1 METQAKPAGAINILY
16 IHGMGG
22 GGDSRIP
29 SILNDN
35 LGDALPEGLRGRVRV
50 IVRTYQFDP
59 AAGHAMIA
67 SWVEELQPAL
77 VIGESLG
84 SLQALRIRGVPHLF
98 VSPSL
103 NAPLYLGY
111 LSFLSLIPGV
121 TWLLDMVYRPKP
133 GDRQSLH
140 FTFRTLCRYIAHRRA
155 ALLGLPAAGNG
166 QSGPAGEFF
175 AFFGER
181 DHYRRSGIVS
191 IRTWRK
197 YFGEGTWA
205 TYPGTHFMEE
215 EYVLSMLIPKIV
227 SVLVLMQDGSP
238 VHP

>member
-1 METQAKPAGAINILY
+1 METQGRQGDTIILY
-16 IHGMGG
+16 VHGMGG

-29 SILNDN
+29 AILNDN
-35 LGDALPEGLRGRVRV
+35 IDAALPVEMRGRVRIV
-50 IVRTYQFDP
+50 VRTYSFDP
-59 AAGHAMIA
+59 EEGHAQIT
-67 SWVEELQPAL
+67 SWVDELNPSI

-84 SLQALRIRGVPHLF
+84 ALQALRIRGVPHIF

-111 LSFLSLIPGV
+111 LSFLTLIPGV
-121 TWLLDMVYRPKP
+121 TWLLDMIYRPKP
-133 GDRQSLH
+133 GDRQRLH
-140 FTFRTLCRYIAHRRA
+140 FTFRILYRYIAHRRA
-155 ALLGLPAAGNG
+155 ALPGRMGDEG
-166 QSGPAGEFF
+166 GFF

-197 YFGEGTWA
+197 YFGDGTWE

-215 EYVLSMLIPKIV
+215 EHVLSKLVPKIV
-227 SVLVLMQDGSP
+227 TVLMS
-238 VHP
+238 